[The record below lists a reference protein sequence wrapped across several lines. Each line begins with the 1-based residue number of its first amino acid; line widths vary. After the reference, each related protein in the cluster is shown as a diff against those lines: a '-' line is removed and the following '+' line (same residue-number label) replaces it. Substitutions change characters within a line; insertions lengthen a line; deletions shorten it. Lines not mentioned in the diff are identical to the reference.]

1 MLTDQ
6 SGDRIDEMTDQIL
19 AIAREVLA
27 RPDLTADDD
36 VMDHGGTSLSVVRIM
51 AETSRALRLNIN
63 PRDLAGEVTARRLA
77 RVARVAR

>member
-77 RVARVAR
+77 RVAR